1 MSIVARI
8 PADWHMVDHYLRR
21 EWVFDDFVDA
31 MVFVNQVAQLAEE
44 HEHHPDIDIR
54 YNKVVIATTT
64 HDAGFT
70 VTEKDVRLAE
80 AINLFGAS

>member
-1 MSIVARI
+1 MSILTRM
-8 PADWHMVDHYLRR
+8 PSQWHMVDHFLRR
-21 EWVFDDFVDA
+21 EFTFTDFVDA
-31 MVFVNQVAQLAEE
+31 MIFVNKVAELAEE

-70 VTEKDVRLAE
+70 ATEKDVKLAE
-80 AINLFGAS
+80 AINQLVA